1 VHGYDPAAWTAFFTA
16 VTAAAAALTGLLF
29 VAVSINLENI
39 IGATTKDAA
48 KVAAQGTAGGAT
60 EGTANGATQGTANG
74 ATQGTANGATQGTAN
89 GATQGTAGGATGS
102 TADRAT
108 QGTTMLPAR
117 AAETLAT
124 LLFVVI
130 ISALALVPQDVELL
144 GAEILLISV
153 PLTVITVRNQLKFR
167 RQNPDSP
174 LLWSA
179 SRMTASALALV
190 PGTLAGI
197 FLAAHW
203 GGGLYW
209 LAPAALGG
217 IAGAVYSAWVLL
229 VEIVR

>member
-1 VHGYDPAAWTAFFTA
+1 MHGYNPAAWTGFFTA
-16 VTAAAAALTGLLF
+16 VTGAAAALTGLLF
-29 VAVSINLENI
+29 VAVSINLKNI
-39 IGATTKDAA
+39 LGDTAKD
-48 KVAAQGTAGGAT
+48 
-60 EGTANGATQGTANG
+60 TANGAANG
-74 ATQGTANGATQGTAN
+74 ATK
-89 GATQGTAGGATGS
+89 
-102 TADRAT
+102 
-108 QGTTMLPAR
+108 GTTMLPAR

-144 GAEILLISV
+144 GAEILVISV

-197 FLAAHW
+197 SLAAHW

-209 LAPAALGG
+209 LAPTAVCG